1 MAKLDD
7 DWVKDLMEVA
17 QEEPNVTKEELQSW
31 LEYCYLN
38 LVEYTGVMAKQIPF
52 TRCYLTALA
61 LLKKD

>member
-7 DWVKDLMEVA
+7 DWVKDLI
-17 QEEPNVTKEELQSW
+17 EEARKKPPTTKEEMQNW